1 MPYLLAK
8 TTLVAVILGL
18 CAFFAQAEAMPRFPL
33 NEVTAPATPVG
44 YGRGYGGYGRWHGG
58 YGGYGRAGGYG
69 RGMADMAP
77 GMAGTADMAVATA
90 DMAVDAAATTTDEP
104 QRSKS

>member
-58 YGGYGRAGGYG
+58 YSGYGRGYGGYGRWYGGYGGYG
-69 RGMADMAP
+69 RGYGGYGNGA
-77 GMAGTADMAVATA
+77 
-90 DMAVDAAATTTDEP
+90 DAAATTTDEP

>member
-8 TTLVAVILGL
+8 TTLLAVILGL

-33 NEVTAPATPVG
+33 NEITAPATPVG

-58 YGGYGRAGGYG
+58 YGGYGRGYGGYGRWYGGYGGYG
-69 RGMADMAP
+69 RGYGGYGGYGRGCGRDYY
-77 GMAGTADMAVATA
+77 
-90 DMAVDAAATTTDEP
+90 
-104 QRSKS
+104 